1 MKLIIV
7 ITKILVSIFVASLIF
22 THEAVAVDCAT
33 ETLQEKKQYTLQR
46 VNLRSCA
53 STYCDVLVTLPAG
66 QVVFAY
72 RNEDGWSRVNVRT
85 LNLTGSIYS
94 KLLSKECV
102 EGDEIERAELSNANI
117 TKILISRSRARY
129 SGSCPCPYNSDRAGR
144 RCGGRSAYSRAG
156 GASPLCYS
164 RDISQDMISSF
175 KSDRKK

>member
-1 MKLIIV
+1 MGLNV
-7 ITKILVSIFVASLIF
+7 RFLWVALVFLAACMLSDL
-22 THEAVAVDCAT
+22 AVGAECAT
-33 ETLQEKKQYTLQR
+33 ESIQPKKHYTLKR

-53 STYCDVLVTLPAG
+53 STYCDILATLPVG

-72 RNEDGWSRVNVRT
+72 RNEDGWSQVNVKA

-94 KLLSKECV
+94 ELLTQNCV
-102 EGDEIERAELSNANI
+102 EGEELERADLSNANI
-117 TKILISRSRARY
+117 TKILISRSKARY